1 MSIEKAFIWQARKKK
16 VTQDTKH
23 DCDTL
28 LGRLKIVLAFPIGKK
43 QAQSKRGTKENWWL
57 LGRRENKFL
66 QVKQEQFL

>member
-1 MSIEKAFIWQARKKK
+1 MSIEKDFIWQARKKK

-43 QAQSKRGTKENWWL
+43 QTQSKRGTKENW
-57 LGRRENKFL
+57 
-66 QVKQEQFL
+66 